1 MRITR
6 ICLVYF
12 LVCTG
17 TLVLAQDPTRFEKEV
32 TTLIASDTA
41 VSKKNLILFTGSSSI
56 RFWGNIKAYYPEY
69 NVVNRGFG
77 GSQMSDLIYYFDKL
91 VTPYEA
97 KKIFIYEGD
106 NDLGSGKTPQQIIAD
121 ADSVLKL
128 IRSKVSKKVPV
139 YFITP
144 KPSIARWHL
153 KDQYIAYNQQLKEW
167 ASRQKKVTYVDVWTP
182 LLDSNG
188 QPQKDVF
195 IEDGLHLNKKGYEIW
210 SAAIKPY
217 VQ

>member
-6 ICLVYF
+6 LCLVYF
-12 LVCTG
+12 LLSAG
-17 TLVLAQDPTRFEKEV
+17 TIVLAQDPTRFEKEV

-77 GSQMSDLIYYFDKL
+77 GSLMSDLIYYFDKL
-91 VTPYEA
+91 VTPYNA

-106 NDLGSGKTPQQIIAD
+106 NDLGAGKTPEQIIAD

-153 KDQYIAYNQQLKEW
+153 KDQYIAYNQKLKEW
-167 ASRQKKVTYVDVWTP
+167 AGRQKKVTYVDVWTP
-182 LLDSNG
+182 LLDSTG
-188 QPQKDVF
+188 QPQKDIF

>member
-1 MRITR
+1 
-6 ICLVYF
+6 
-12 LVCTG
+12 
-17 TLVLAQDPTRFEKEV
+17 
-32 TTLIASDTA
+32 
-41 VSKKNLILFTGSSSI
+41 
-56 RFWGNIKAYYPEY
+56 
-69 NVVNRGFG
+69 
-77 GSQMSDLIYYFDKL
+77 MSDLIYYFDKL
-91 VTPYEA
+91 VVPYKA
-97 KKIFIYEGD
+97 RKIFIYEGD
-106 NDLGSGKTPQQIIAD
+106 NDLGTGKTPQQIIAD

-167 ASRQKKVTYVDVWTP
+167 VSRQKKVTYVDVWTP
-182 LLDSNG
+182 LLDSAG
-188 QPQKDVF
+188 QPQKDIF